1 MGWVDVGRCPPWRRT
16 SGVERSQESEARLR
30 SRRFCVERETSGGG
44 VGGLR
49 RMFLNVSSDLPVEI
63 SRANLKWACGGAEF
77 YGGE

>member
-1 MGWVDVGRCPPWRRT
+1 MGVWPPWRRT

-30 SRRFCVERETSGGG
+30 SRLSCVERETSGGG

-49 RMFLNVSSDLPVEI
+49 RMFLEISSYLPVEI